1 MNNLTM
7 TILAVHFSA
16 VAPEI
21 RRALENEK
29 PLTGATVKGDNQKN
43 QHVGHMY
50 ASLITP
56 HDSAQLP
63 PLAAKID
70 GMASQL
76 VKIAEGTVNMHVEM
90 QLIIFAHNLAAV
102 AEQVAYMEN
111 NLEVPHA

>member
-7 TILAVHFSA
+7 TILAAHFSA

-21 RRALENEK
+21 RRKLENEK
-29 PLTGATVKGDNQKN
+29 PSTGATVKGNNIKN

-76 VKIAEGTVNMHVEM
+76 VKIAESVELSTEM

-102 AEQVAYMEN
+102 AEQVAHMEN
-111 NLEVPHA
+111 NLEVPA

>member
-7 TILAVHFSA
+7 TILAAHFSA
-16 VAPEI
+16 VAPEN

-29 PLTGATVKGDNQKN
+29 PSTGATVKGNNLKK

-50 ASLITP
+50 ALLITP

-76 VKIAEGTVNMHVEM
+76 VKIAESVELSTEM

-102 AEQVAYMEN
+102 AEQVAHMEN

>member
-1 MNNLTM
+1 MNSLSATTLT
-7 TILAVHFSA
+7 THFPA

-21 RRALENEK
+21 RRVLGNEK
-29 PLTGATVKGDNQKN
+29 PLTAATVKGDNQKN
-43 QHVGHMY
+43 QHIGHMY

-56 HDSAQLP
+56 HDSMQLP

-76 VKIAEGTVNMHVEM
+76 VKIAESVELSTEM

-102 AEQVAYMEN
+102 AEQVGYMEN
-111 NLEVPHA
+111 NLEVPV

>member
-1 MNNLTM
+1 M
-7 TILAVHFSA
+7 TILAAHFSA
-16 VAPEI
+16 VDPEI
-21 RRALENEK
+21 RRKLENEK
-29 PLTGATVKGDNQKN
+29 PLTAATVKGDNIKN

-50 ASLITP
+50 ALLITP

-76 VKIAEGTVNMHVEM
+76 VKIAESVELSTEM

-102 AEQVAYMEN
+102 AEQVAHMEN
-111 NLEVPHA
+111 NLEVPA